1 MHHLSCLKLEKIVD
15 NVTAIR
21 TAIESARP
29 RGQSGI
35 LALCSLHQCLEK
47 CKLLLRHC
55 SNSSKLYLAISGE
68 RIIWRCERLRYSL
81 EACLSQLQDMVEPKL
96 ATQISHVVDYIKTVA
111 FTMDSADKEAAK
123 VLLSLL
129 QRHREASSFADLE
142 ELNAF
147 KFAAFRLQ
155 ITSPMVLTVEKQS
168 IKDLLSKI
176 QDTDPTAKKILNY
189 LLYLV
194 GKYGES
200 IVEQEPETISNESNE
215 EPEGDDD
222 VSIESSDTNS
232 VDYVTDS
239 STEDGSGKIIHDKSE
254 SCKSRDT
261 NTDDGTNLFVLRKLS
276 VLPWALRCKAV
287 EDVINELTK
296 EGGSRSFVST
306 SYIKT
311 VFKFL
316 KGAHRLGDSGAKR
329 NGAKLLLLFLN
340 ESRSEVPPLP
350 KEAMHY
356 LYYLFLD
363 LEIVE
368 EALPI
373 LELLSCYQHYSSE
386 IVSSGLPS
394 FLLELIKNPNSE
406 HHNFALRILCNLSAH
421 TNLGDHLVYL
431 GFIQHL
437 VPFLDDYILSAY
449 CVKIFRNLCTIEEA
463 AAQLIGDEN
472 CIESIGDILDQEG
485 KDEEQENALHILLC
499 LCHQHEELRDVLMQ
513 ESIVSSLV
521 DISQNGSCG
530 GKLTS
535 MKLLKFLNNDQECST
550 TDVRQNTHVEAEE
563 LQLLSTDISV
573 S

>member
-1 MHHLSCLKLEKIVD
+1 MLLAFVDKHQVTVLSSVRLEIGTQTLMIPVTYSGFVWFELIYSTARDRKSGMVTEEDKGGRTVPMHHLSCLKLEKIVD

-55 SNSSKLYLAISGE
+55 SNSSKLYL
-68 RIIWRCERLRYSL
+68 
-81 EACLSQLQDMVEPKL
+81 
-96 ATQISHVVDYIKTVA
+96 ISHVVDYIKTVA

-329 NGAKLLLLFLN
+329 NGAN
-340 ESRSEVPPLP
+340 
-350 KEAMHY
+350 
-356 LYYLFLD
+356 
-363 LEIVE
+363 
-368 EALPI
+368 
-373 LELLSCYQHYSSE
+373 SE